1 MARVAL
7 IEKLDPISGTGPA
20 PIPGE
25 IQCRG
30 SRITD
35 ILVNEA
41 ANQRVQ
47 IRLKI
52 TGLGRLSDGVS
63 FPVNDTVG

>member
-41 ANQRVQ
+41 AN
-47 IRLKI
+47 LE
-52 TGLGRLSDGVS
+52 SA
-63 FPVNDTVG
+63 N